1 MSRCELKKAGEIG
14 SRKWYMYFD
23 ANLYKNYPEGILD
36 NTHLRHEGAVLY
48 AGLVAKGLYELDGI
62 YRELLLEEIE
72 NYL

>member
-1 MSRCELKKAGEIG
+1 M
-14 SRKWYMYFD
+14 
-23 ANLYKNYPEGILD
+23 D